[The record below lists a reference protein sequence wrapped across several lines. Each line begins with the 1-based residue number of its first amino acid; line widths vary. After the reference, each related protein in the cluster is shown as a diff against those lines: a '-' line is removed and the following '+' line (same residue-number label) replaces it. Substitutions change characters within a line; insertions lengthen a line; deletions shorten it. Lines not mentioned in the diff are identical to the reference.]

1 MKIKIIFICFITTLL
16 GEVVNAQDSFSAT
29 EFIQGTY
36 MGTTMPL
43 RDFPTTEYDAT
54 SPKTMTIIE
63 NKFQITDNQNNSKY
77 FIFKNTLFKATIFSR
92 QSNNI
97 IDYIKYQKR
106 IFPIGRL
113 DKPSEGLIFL
123 TNDGDIVNK
132 ILFFFIYSKILWR

>member
-16 GEVVNAQDSFSAT
+16 GGVVNAQDSFSAT

-63 NKFQITDNQNNSKY
+63 NKFQINEKVNQNSLPYND
-77 FIFKNTLFKATIFSR
+77 INTNVQDKVGGIFSYAFR
-92 QSNNI
+92 T
-97 IDYIKYQKR
+97 K
-106 IFPIGRL
+106 FCW
-113 DKPSEGLIFL
+113 F
-123 TNDGDIVNK
+123 
-132 ILFFFIYSKILWR
+132 